1 MSLFYTGRDL
11 ETYNKGYKFVPQ
23 EKYLK
28 NPFNFPNLE
37 TKSSTTNI
45 ASAPVTYNYQTGQS
59 GIVPGSTNSLV
70 DDFNLAITERQK
82 RINEANR
89 PLRPA
94 QFPSFPGVSNAQTMY
109 NKAAANFAKD
119 PNSLTETF
127 TGMRPSKQV
136 MDHYNEQ
143 IMDYQE
149 KVRTGQFG
157 PSFIPAEKPT
167 IGRKISDFVYDNVP
181 FIDRPQS
188 ATDILQYG
196 YKEPSFTMPGITG
209 ILSQLGLRTYS
220 GLPRG
225 QQAFIASRTGYQGP
239 TIFGDNLGNQD
250 PFGINVQSM
259 FGNYA
264 DYSRK
269 EAARLEEQLEKS
281 KDKWEDTYGS
291 LDTTNQYGK
300 TWEEMNKL
308 NITKSNFYNQNVV
321 DLDNYVADANLIDKA
336 RKEEIRQAQGNIDRR
351 ETAINRASERGQAI
365 NKDEGV
371 GSVNP
376 NSAYGKAQGYK
387 GGHANPHTQTGWSG
401 ATKSNESTGKGKGKS
416 RGRDPDDR
424 MASGGRVG
432 YFYGGLASIL

>member
-1 MSLFYTGRDL
+1 MSLFYTGKDL

-28 NPFNFPNLE
+28 NPFQFPNLE
-37 TKSSTTNI
+37 TKSSPAN
-45 ASAPVTYNYQTGQS
+45 AVGSPVTYNYQTGQS
-59 GIVPGSTNSLV
+59 GIVPGSTSSLI
-70 DDFNLAITERQK
+70 DNFNIAITDRQNK
-82 RINEANR
+82 IKETNR

-127 TGMRPSKQV
+127 TGMRPSKEV

-143 IMDYQE
+143 IMDYRE
-149 KVRTGQFG
+149 KAATGQLG
-157 PSFIPAEKPT
+157 PSFIAAEKPT

-181 FIDRPQS
+181 FVNRPQS

-196 YKEPSFTMPGITG
+196 YQPPSFTLPGVTG
-209 ILSQLGLRTYS
+209 ILSQLGLQTYS
-220 GLPRG
+220 GLPKG
-225 QQAFIASRTGYQGP
+225 DQAFIESQSGYTGP

-250 PFGINVQSM
+250 PFGINVKSA
-259 FGNYA
+259 FGNYSDYVTDRVDKLEGIVA
-264 DYSRK
+264 DQKKRGLTDTLQMKELEFRK
-269 EAARLEEQLEKS
+269 EQEVI
-281 KDKWEDTYGS
+281 KD
-291 LDTTNQYGK
+291 
-300 TWEEMNKL
+300 
-308 NITKSNFYNQNVV
+308 NFR
-321 DLDNYVADANLIDKA
+321 ADSVLIDKA
-336 RKEEIRQAQGNIDRR
+336 RKEGIRQTQGAIDRR
-351 ETAINRASERGQAI
+351 ETAINRASEKGQAI
-365 NKDEGV
+365 NKNEGV